1 MLNISD
7 ARNNKELFTS
17 LFNRYAV
24 YAPYT
29 LSLNEHL
36 FDKYL
41 ASYKSDA
48 ENIIWI
54 GEKGPEHGIIHIGKY
69 DKNGIVYMLFADS
82 NQLAAELL
90 CAAEKWCADNKIVKL
105 LAYLGYP
112 SPYQYILHGSEAY
125 LWAGNYHANNAFNKA
140 GYDLDLDVLVMSMKL
155 SAEKHGFDPE
165 VAVSDIDISKEV
177 TRDDELAL
185 AGRFVAKSGG
195 KWVGHCGFHYLKAIS
210 AQIKR
215 KTGQIDIWLNNEYH
229 GAGLAK
235 ALAALTH
242 HELYNLGVERVM
254 LATNQALFRAVQ
266 FYEKTGYTTEPIR
279 AYSYSK
285 ML

>member
-1 MLNISD
+1 MLKLND
-7 ARNNKELFTS
+7 ARNNKELFTN

-29 LSLNEHL
+29 LRLNEFL

-41 ASYKSDA
+41 ASFKSDE
-48 ENIIWI
+48 ENVLWI

-69 DKNGIVYMLFADS
+69 DNTGIVYMLFADS

-90 CAAEKWCADNKIVKL
+90 HAAEKWCAENKIVKL
-105 LAYLGYP
+105 LAYLGQR

-165 VAVSDIDISKEV
+165 VAVLDIEITKKL
-177 TRDDELAL
+177 TKDDDLAL
-185 AGRFVAKSGG
+185 AGQFVATNDG

-215 KTGQIDIWLNNEYH
+215 NIGQIDIWLNDEYH

-235 ALAALTH
+235 ALVALTH

-266 FYEKTGYTTEPIR
+266 FYEKTGYSTEPIR